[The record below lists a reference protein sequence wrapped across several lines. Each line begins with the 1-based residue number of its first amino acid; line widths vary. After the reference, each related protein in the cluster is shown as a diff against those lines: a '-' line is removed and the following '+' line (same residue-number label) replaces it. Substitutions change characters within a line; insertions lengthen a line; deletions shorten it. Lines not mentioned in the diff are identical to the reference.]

1 MAAKRRSRGSGS
13 IRRRDRALYL
23 RYRPPG
29 QQRQVEEHFSRLEG
43 ESMKT
48 YRARAEAELEKVTLG
63 LAAGTRTAPTS
74 RTIEELGASF
84 LAAVRSEIKTR
95 TYETYESRI
104 RNYIVP
110 ALGSKKV
117 AHLATEDIRA
127 FKHYLLSFKV
137 VGNRT
142 MAVSTARETMG
153 RFHDIINY
161 AMDGEDSRQ
170 YWGITFDPWPRRRF
184 NWPDERERPAPNTYL
199 PYTIEE
205 ARRFVLATPQALRPQ
220 ILCAILLMLRDGE
233 LRAMRWK
240 HLNEEKGLYYVC
252 ETHSRQHEFTTTKT
266 ASSQAEVPVPKLVM
280 RELREQR
287 KRQSQVR
294 LRKGSKWQDHGL
306 IFTTSTG
313 NVLPP
318 NWYHVG
324 PKSSISTAAEIRPVS
339 LHTLRKTGAS
349 ILESLGVSRAETQVA
364 LRHKRPSVTDTYV
377 SIYMEQRQEHIEQ
390 LADLIDGT
398 SIPHSALKVG

>member
-1 MAAKRRSRGSGS
+1 M
-13 IRRRDRALYL
+13 
-23 RYRPPG
+23 
-29 QQRQVEEHFSRLEG
+29 
-43 ESMKT
+43 
-48 YRARAEAELEKVTLG
+48 
-63 LAAGTRTAPTS
+63 
-74 RTIEELGASF
+74 
-84 LAAVRSEIKTR
+84 AAVRSEIKTR

-127 FKHYLLSFKV
+127 FKRYLLSFKV

-205 ARRFVLATPQALRPQ
+205 ARRFVLATPQAFRPQ

-266 ASSQAEVPVPKLVM
+266 ASSQAEAPVPKLVL

-294 LRKGSKWQDHGL
+294 LKKRQQVAGPRAHFHDFNGQCL
-306 IFTTSTG
+306 ATEL
-313 NVLPP
+313 VPRR
-318 NWYHVG
+318 

-364 LRHKRPSVTDTYV
+364 LRHKPPSVT
-377 SIYMEQRQEHIEQ
+377 
-390 LADLIDGT
+390 
-398 SIPHSALKVG
+398 